1 MLPIKKETTLFVAE
15 KINTVIT
22 TEVSVKKTLTSI
34 TKVDSTLSTLTPIAI
49 ETENY
54 ANSTIVTVVY
64 DTPQSNSRI
73 LTIYNKVTGEAKVI
87 DYSKIQKKIEES
99 RVIETINI
107 YGQKSVQT
115 DNASAVTTKE
125 YAKVVTVVE

>member
-34 TKVDSTLSTLTPIAI
+34 TKVDSTLSTLNPIAI